1 MTSDEPDD
9 DDDDAHEAAV
19 EEPAGARATRLKQ
32 RDAMTTPLMQTMAF
46 GIGM

>member
-9 DDDDAHEAAV
+9 DDDEHAAAA

-46 GIGM
+46 WIGM

>member
-1 MTSDEPDD
+1 MTSDEPD